1 MEHIELNSVS
11 WMGHKHNMAE
21 TGKKSLETVFLFS
34 STPLTNSPALK

>member
-21 TGKKSLETVFLFS
+21 TGKKVWRLSFYL
-34 STPLTNSPALK
+34 ALPH